1 MGNKGHEPKL
11 DPVDDDSSSG
21 LHELLDLLDTDSA
34 DSSLLDDQ
42 TFEVPAR
49 LRFDA
54 AARCIA
60 SCLPPL
66 DPMQNAP
73 SCVVHSVLSC
83 ASCTILCCAGSPQF
97 ILPLLHHA
105 LLVLYPETHVMSL

>member
-1 MGNKGHEPKL
+1 MWLGSNQMHQESTRTLCVTTLRVRLTAEGEEVEEHFIR
-11 DPVDDDSSSG
+11 
-21 LHELLDLLDTDSA
+21 
-34 DSSLLDDQ
+34 LLDDQ

-83 ASCTILCCAGSPQF
+83 A
-97 ILPLLHHA
+97 
-105 LLVLYPETHVMSL
+105 